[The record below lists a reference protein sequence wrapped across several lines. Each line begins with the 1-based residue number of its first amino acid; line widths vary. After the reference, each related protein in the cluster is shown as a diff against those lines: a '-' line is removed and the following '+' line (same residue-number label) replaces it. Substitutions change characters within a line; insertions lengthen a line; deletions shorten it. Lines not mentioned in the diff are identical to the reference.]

1 MTEKTVPVP
10 VELLQELKLEY
21 PGAIEAVP
29 GGPLSRL
36 VELIPSPPKVG
47 DVLTAEQIAELP
59 DASVMRD
66 EDGDVLVKVGDTVR
80 RITTDLQYWDEA
92 TRWPADDFDELAADY
107 SVTLVS
113 LPDDRD

>member
-1 MTEKTVPVP
+1 MTEKTVAVP
-10 VELLQELKLEY
+10 VELLQELKREY

-59 DASVMRD
+59 AASVMRD
-66 EDGDVLVKVGDTVR
+66 EDGDVLVKIGNVVR
-80 RITTDLQYWDEA
+80 RVTMGLWNWDEVV
-92 TRWPADDFDELAADY
+92 RWSADDFDTLVADY

-113 LPDDRD
+113 LPDACD